1 MLMIT
6 VMMMEMVD
14 QFNTLKVG
22 FSDADDNDGPVQHLH
37 SVGFSVNDNDDD
49 DGIGDD
55 KPVPRHC
62 FRPEGSVSQSIAFA
76 AIWFSCLAEKLWC
89 F

>member
-22 FSDADDNDGPVQHLH
+22 FSDADDNDGPVQHLQ